1 MGFRGTPAGAAA
13 GAAAAGALATDAAD
27 ADADAGGVVIGR
39 RPGPETVLRPRFL
52 SAAAATF
59 DEDFLRAAATACTA
73 WAAAATR
80 GRRAW

>member
-1 MGFRGTPAGAAA
+1 MPGQAAGQGGEPPPASYGAAA

-59 DEDFLRAAATACTA
+59 DDDFLR
-73 WAAAATR
+73 
-80 GRRAW
+80 G

>member
-1 MGFRGTPAGAAA
+1 MRGLVGFRGTPAGAAA

-59 DEDFLRAAATACTA
+59 DDDFLRG
-73 WAAAATR
+73 R
-80 GRRAW
+80 G